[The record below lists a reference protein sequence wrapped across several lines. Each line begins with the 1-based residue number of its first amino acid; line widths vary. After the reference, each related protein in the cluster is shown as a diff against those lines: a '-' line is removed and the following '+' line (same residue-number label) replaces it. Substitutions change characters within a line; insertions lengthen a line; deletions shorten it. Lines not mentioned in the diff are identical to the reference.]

1 LNHNDRATLLLGSS
15 KPLLIPSWPF
25 IVLPHSYIYSDIMI
39 EMTKLSILDG
49 GKELLNV
56 RNAAIYLGVSVT
68 TIRRWAQSKKIIGL
82 KIGTRGDW
90 RFTKKELSKMV
101 TINT

>member
-1 LNHNDRATLLLGSS
+1 
-15 KPLLIPSWPF
+15 
-25 IVLPHSYIYSDIMI
+25 MI
-39 EMTKLSILDG
+39 EMTKLGILNQDI
-49 GKELLNV
+49 ELLNV

-90 RFTKKELSKMV
+90 RFTKEELSKMV